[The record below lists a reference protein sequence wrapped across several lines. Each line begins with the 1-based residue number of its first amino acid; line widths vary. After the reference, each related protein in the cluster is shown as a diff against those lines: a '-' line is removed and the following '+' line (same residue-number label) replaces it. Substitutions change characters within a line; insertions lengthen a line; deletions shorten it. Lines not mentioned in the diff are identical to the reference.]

1 MTLYDPVVV
10 AQIVGFGVF
19 LWLGLYLLVRVTS
32 RTPLIMVGLVALFAQ
47 ATFFA
52 ASVLTFHTQ
61 DLQTLIVLERA
72 FWWTAVL
79 PVAAWFHFTELI
91 AREIGAD
98 KQRHARNIWS
108 FPVVCVYVV
117 ALMIS
122 VAGTVSDL
130 FIRYN
135 EPVFGSAQRFAYLER
150 GAAYPLQIAYL
161 GLVGAGATFN
171 VVRALRIIAPSL
183 HEGDRA
189 LAQQLKLLVGGALP
203 FLAGGLYIASRY
215 TWNPSITVLPGYLLL
230 LVGLGMLGYGIAHFG
245 LLLEGQNIQRD
256 FIYSLSGIAL
266 INLLYIGLLGLTGS
280 LSVYSLVALVGL
292 VTLTH
297 TTFDSGRRLF
307 DTFFF
312 NPAEQAARAEAR
324 DYATVL
330 GTLPVAQPAVLQ
342 SAELPVDEPIEPV
355 VDEQPAITSTPQ
367 ADFGDEKAFKNL
379 VRKAISNLK
388 SPPQLAKSPLL
399 TLELVEQRLAQQ
411 GQADNR
417 LNRAAA
423 LREIL
428 VEHIDTL
435 RPTSDETVKVGEAW
449 RFYNV
454 LHYPYV
460 RELSRKGAL
469 AEARR
474 LAEERRRVGQRQ
486 PGDLERVLSWL
497 ADVDED
503 TFYKWQRKASDTLA
517 TMLWEENRKLQP
529 AAPIG
534 RPETREQTVVS

>member
-1 MTLYDPVVV
+1 MTLSDPVVI

-32 RTPLIMVGLVALFAQ
+32 RTPLIVVGLVALFAQ

-61 DLQTLIVLERA
+61 DLQALIVLERT

-79 PVAAWFHFTELI
+79 PVAAWFHFTDLI
-91 AREIGAD
+91 AHEIGED
-98 KQRHARNIWS
+98 KPGRVRNVWS
-108 FPVVCVYVV
+108 PQVVCVYVV
-117 ALMIS
+117 ALVIT

-135 EPVFGSAQRFAYLER
+135 EPVFASAQRFAYLER
-150 GAAYPLQIAYL
+150 GVAYPLQIAYL
-161 GLVGAGATFN
+161 GLAGTGATFN
-171 VVRALRIIAPSL
+171 VVRALRRIAHSDN
-183 HEGDRA
+183 EGDRA

-256 FIYSLSGIAL
+256 FIYSLCGIVL
-266 INLLYIGLLGLTGS
+266 INLLYVGLVGLTGA
-280 LSVYSLVALVGL
+280 LSVHSLVALVGL
-292 VTLTH
+292 ATLTH
-297 TTFDSGRRLF
+297 TTFDSGRRWL

-330 GTLPVAQPAVLQ
+330 GTMPVAQPAALH
-342 SAELPVDEPIEPV
+342 SAELPVDEPV
-355 VDEQPAITSTPQ
+355 VDEQHAISSVPP
-367 ADFGDEKAFKNL
+367 ADFGDEKAFKSL

-388 SPPQLAKSPLL
+388 SPPHLAKSPLL
-399 TLELVEQRLAQQ
+399 TLELVAQRLARQ

-474 LAEERRRVGQRQ
+474 LAEERRRAGQRQ
-486 PGDLERVLSWL
+486 PGDLEQVLMWL

-529 AAPIG
+529 AMQIG
-534 RPETREQTVVS
+534 QAETREQTAAS